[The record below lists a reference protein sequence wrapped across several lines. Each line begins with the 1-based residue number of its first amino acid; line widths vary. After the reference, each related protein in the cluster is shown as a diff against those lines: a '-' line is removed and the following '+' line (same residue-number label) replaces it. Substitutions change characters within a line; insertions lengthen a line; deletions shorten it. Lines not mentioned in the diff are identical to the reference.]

1 MNPLRLMVVAIYM
14 IIGATLGIIIIPE
27 VVNDLGFNQFPILTN
42 HYIDGLIGI
51 IVFLLF
57 LVSLSNKL
65 HLLLKT

>member
-27 VVNDLGFNQFPILTN
+27 VVNDLGFSQYPILTN

-57 LVSLSNKL
+57 VVYLSNKL
-65 HLLLKT
+65 HLLLKS